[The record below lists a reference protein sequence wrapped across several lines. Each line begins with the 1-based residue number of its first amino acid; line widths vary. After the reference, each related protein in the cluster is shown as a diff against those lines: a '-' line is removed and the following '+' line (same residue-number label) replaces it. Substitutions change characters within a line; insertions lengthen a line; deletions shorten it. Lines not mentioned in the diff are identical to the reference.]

1 MRVRGSW
8 PTDKDIRRTGRWLAS
23 FQGVHSPNG
32 GTLPFLPPLPHNR
45 HGYQSGLHCGG
56 EGRGEGLE
64 RAMWPPH
71 PHPLPR
77 NASPSEST
85 SIAGERGQETANWR
99 MHLLQTISDRR
110 VDWQQ
115 LPTQTSRLPEPEP
128 EKAMQVTLNGT
139 EQSLDDGL
147 TIAQLLVQL
156 GKNPKFL
163 AVERNYELVPR
174 TQHAECLIAEGD
186 TIEIVTLVG
195 GG

>member
-1 MRVRGSW
+1 
-8 PTDKDIRRTGRWLAS
+8 
-23 FQGVHSPNG
+23 
-32 GTLPFLPPLPHNR
+32 
-45 HGYQSGLHCGG
+45 
-56 EGRGEGLE
+56 
-64 RAMWPPH
+64 
-71 PHPLPR
+71 
-77 NASPSEST
+77 
-85 SIAGERGQETANWR
+85 
-99 MHLLQTISDRR
+99 
-110 VDWQQ
+110 
-115 LPTQTSRLPEPEP
+115 
-128 EKAMQVTLNGT
+128 MQVTLNGT